1 MVPERVS
8 STRWA
13 EKGPLTEFRQLR
25 VSWQRPELPLL
36 SCNLERIFQSFLDNP
51 DLVQC
56 VAESL
61 PASMCGRC
69 VDAFMNAL
77 PPVVMNLRMKFI
89 GALLWGEFMKFR
101 LDPTSILRER
111 ARMAARFLQAHFAEV
126 GQPYLREIVG
136 PFVQRHLDPKISYE
150 PMQDAL
156 RAQNMVALTNASEEL
171 FTLITSADSLERMPY
186 PIRASAALVMEC
198 ARHMPEAREWA
209 LPIVGGLIILKF
221 FNPAVITPSMFF
233 NPAVITPIDVGILPA
248 DTKLEPF
255 RRSLLLLS
263 KVLQGISNGVL
274 FGEKEEYLTGMNI
287 L

>member
-150 PMQDAL
+150 VDPARCKDAAL

-221 FNPAVITPSMFF
+221 FNPAVITP
-233 NPAVITPIDVGILPA
+233 IDVGILPA

-263 KVLQGISNGVL
+263 KVLQGLS
-274 FGEKEEYLTGMNI
+274 TGGGAV
-287 L
+287 

>member
-1 MVPERVS
+1 
-8 STRWA
+8 
-13 EKGPLTEFRQLR
+13 
-25 VSWQRPELPLL
+25 
-36 SCNLERIFQSFLDNP
+36 
-51 DLVQC
+51 
-56 VAESL
+56 
-61 PASMCGRC
+61 
-69 VDAFMNAL
+69 
-77 PPVVMNLRMKFI
+77 MNLRMKFI

-150 PMQDAL
+150 VDPARCKDAAL

-186 PIRASAALVMEC
+186 PIRSGLGCSGHGM
-198 ARHMPEAREWA
+198 RPRLPEA

-233 NPAVITPIDVGILPA
+233 NPAVITPID
-248 DTKLEPF
+248 
-255 RRSLLLLS
+255 
-263 KVLQGISNGVL
+263 GISNGVL
-274 FGEKEEYLTGMNI
+274 FEGGIPDGYEHSVMLHDKQFHQFHYLHPIPAPSLLPSTRGSPTGAIWREEEYLTDMNPFI
-287 L
+287 EAL